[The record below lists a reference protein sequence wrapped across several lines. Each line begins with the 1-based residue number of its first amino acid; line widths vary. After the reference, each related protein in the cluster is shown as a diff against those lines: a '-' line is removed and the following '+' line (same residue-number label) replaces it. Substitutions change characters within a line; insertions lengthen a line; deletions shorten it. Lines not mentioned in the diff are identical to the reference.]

1 MNQSEV
7 SIIHLK
13 DKSVRHYTGLSSND
27 EVEILMWLHKQGFD
41 FERISGVESHDIG
54 DQDYFHGS
62 EATNSIDEIAAFCRK
77 LYGEWSLQSIYHG
90 ISIRVEKRYP
100 NIHHGIS
107 FYYPGKAEEAMS
119 LLFSKFQKKFCY
131 HDIRIREES
140 R

>member
-77 LYGEWSLQSIYHG
+77 LYGEWSLQSLYHG

-107 FYYPGKAEEAMS
+107 FYYPEK
-119 LLFSKFQKKFCY
+119 LKKQCRSYLASFKRNFV
-131 HDIRIREES
+131 IMT
-140 R
+140 